1 MSNTVY
7 LMAFKQLI
15 DHTVHIQGS
24 YEQRVSHYMW
34 TAMSLALTYHYG
46 ENNKKKKKVKTRII
60 NNYIACSAFTQ

>member
-46 ENNKKKKKVKTRII
+46 ANNKKKKSKQELSTI
-60 NNYIACSAFTQ
+60 T